1 MKIFFLLLWGLIGWS
16 LMATAQ
22 ADTWYRWVDQSGKV
36 HYSDSLPPD
45 TTSAKSAKIRKHK
58 GIHTPHAESADM
70 PYETRRAHQNF
81 PVTLYVIDDCGDIC
95 QQARA
100 LLNQRGIPYA
110 ENSLKS
116 QEQLDAF
123 KKMSGA
129 AGVPVLTVG
138 KVWLKSFQAQEWH
151 NELDN
156 AGYPK
161 TAPYGMRAP
170 TKRDKPAEE
179 SPKNSANL
187 SDTPTT
193 TPPNSNIPSKPAAEQ
208 ANP

>member
-1 MKIFFLLLWGLIGWS
+1 MKIFFLLFGALIAS

-22 ADTWYRWVDQSGKV
+22 ADTWYRWVDKSGKV

-45 TTSAKSAKIRKHK
+45 STPANSAKIKKHK
-58 GIHTPHAESADM
+58 GGNAPAESADM

-95 QQARA
+95 QQARR

-116 QEQLDAF
+116 QAEFEAF

-138 KVWLKSFQAQEWH
+138 KVWLKNFQTQEWH
-151 NELDN
+151 TELDN
-156 AGYPK
+156 AGYPT

-170 TKRDKPAEE
+170 SKREKPAEKLPDN
-179 SPKNSANL
+179 SPNPSTL
-187 SDTPTT
+187 TT
-193 TPPNSNIPSKPAAEQ
+193 HPPSQPAAEQ
-208 ANP
+208 SNPTP